1 MLDFHFTI
9 SLPIFC
15 MPDISPEILAKY
27 EPVIGLELHAQLLT
41 NTKAFC
47 SCKAGYSD
55 IPNATVCPICLGHP
69 GTLPVLNT
77 KHVEMAVL
85 LGLATQCSIRPI
97 SAFARKNYFYPDLS
111 KGYQI
116 TQFNDPIC
124 YQGNVTIEIEE
135 GSMKQIG
142 ITRIH
147 LEEDAGKSLH
157 DIDIDTLVDFNRAGM
172 PLLEIVSEPDMRS
185 AAEAYRYMVTM
196 RQLVRYLGICD
207 GNLEEGSLR
216 CDANVSV
223 RLKGN
228 SVFGTKTEIKNL
240 NSFRNVEK
248 AISYE
253 IERHIALIE
262 SGGEVRQVTMQWD
275 ASAQCTKEMRSKEQ
289 AHDYRY
295 FQEPDLGYVRI
306 EETMIAQQKDQLPE
320 LPLAM
325 KLRLQQHYGIP
336 GYDAGILTEDKDLA
350 LFFEHTCSLLSV
362 QSKERYKFV
371 SNWVLTEILKI
382 LSDRKVG
389 IAQAEMIQPKAI
401 AEIVDLFADEKIS
414 SKIAKEVFA
423 EYVSTGISPNE
434 YVSQKGL
441 MQISDREEVERIV
454 LSALEG
460 EKENIEKYRSGKN
473 NLMGYFI
480 SKVMKAS
487 GGKANPRLVNELLT
501 QHLQ

>member
-1 MLDFHFTI
+1 MT
-9 SLPIFC
+9 
-15 MPDISPEILAKY
+15 DITPEILAKY

-41 NTKAFC
+41 DTKAFC
-47 SCKAGYSD
+47 SCKADYSD
-55 IPNATVCPICLGHP
+55 IPNAMVCPICLGHP
-69 GTLPVLNT
+69 GTLPVVNK

-85 LGLATQCSIRPI
+85 LGLATKCSIRPI

-124 YQGNVTIEIEE
+124 YQGSITIEMEDE
-135 GSMKQIG
+135 MKQIG

-157 DIDIDTLVDFNRAGM
+157 DMDIDTLVDFNRAGM

-223 RLKGN
+223 RLKG
-228 SVFGTKTEIKNL
+228 SPTFGTKTEIKNL

-248 AISYE
+248 AIAFE
-253 IERHIALIE
+253 IERHIELIE
-262 SGGEVRQVTMQWD
+262 SGGQVRQVTMQWD
-275 ASAQCTKEMRSKEQ
+275 AAAHSTKEMRSKEQ

-306 EETMIAQQKDQLPE
+306 NQDMIAAQQEQLPE

-325 KLRLQQHYGIP
+325 KLRLQEQYGIP

-350 LFFEHTCSLLSV
+350 LFFEHTCSLLSM
-362 QSKERYKFV
+362 QSKDRYKFV
-371 SNWVLTEILKI
+371 SNWILTEILKI
-382 LSDRKVG
+382 LSDRKIS
-389 IAQAEMIQPKAI
+389 IAKASMIKTEAI

-423 EYVSTGISPNE
+423 EHIKNGISPKE
-434 YVSQKGL
+434 YVAQNGL
-441 MQISDREEVERIV
+441 MQISDRNEIERIV
-454 LSALEG
+454 MSALEG
-460 EKENIEKYRSGKN
+460 EEENIEKYRSGKN
-473 NLMGYFI
+473 NVMGYFI
-480 SKVMKAS
+480 SKVMKSS

-501 QHLQ
+501 QYLQ